1 MRKRLVRV
9 KNGYFDSFFFLNKE
23 NKENK
28 EGDKTR
34 EAHGPSTISYRG
46 LCYVV
51 TLL

>member
-9 KNGYFDSFFFLNKE
+9 KNGYFDSFFFL

-46 LCYVV
+46 LCYGV